1 MNVKGRPTL
10 VIPLPNVPMNVD
22 PIHANVGLVT
32 LEMDLTVVIHPED
45 PVLRSRNTLAVSAN
59 TIRLTQMAMED
70 WHHSQCTVTWQI
82 RRVLAW
88 QSSVTTVRAGQMWED
103 MKIKAVTKDAKQE
116 GVTHVTFTTL
126 EWACL
131 VSQSHRSFHTLWTV
145 Y

>member
-32 LEMDLTVVIHPED
+32 LEVDLTVVIPSED

-70 WHHSQCTVTWQI
+70 WHHSQCTVT
-82 RRVLAW
+82 
-88 QSSVTTVRAGQMWED
+88 
-103 MKIKAVTKDAKQE
+103 
-116 GVTHVTFTTL
+116 
-126 EWACL
+126 
-131 VSQSHRSFHTLWTV
+131 
-145 Y
+145 